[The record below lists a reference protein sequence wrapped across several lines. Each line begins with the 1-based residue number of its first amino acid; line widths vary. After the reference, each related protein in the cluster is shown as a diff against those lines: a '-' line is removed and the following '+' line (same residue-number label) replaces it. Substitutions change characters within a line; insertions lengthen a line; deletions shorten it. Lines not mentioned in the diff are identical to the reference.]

1 MNVAYKLSASKTY
14 CGTAEAAKIYG
25 CSERHIRY
33 MVATK
38 QIRFCQALGARSFA
52 YEVHEIKSL
61 AADRESQRKAGKL
74 GGRRPG
80 NRAS

>member
-1 MNVAYKLSASKTY
+1 MSIKLPANKKF

-38 QIRFCQALGARSFA
+38 QIRFCQSLGARSFA
-52 YEVHEIKSL
+52 YDADEIKAL

-80 NRAS
+80 SQAS